1 MPPKPSGELVTGEEA
16 SDETE
21 LGKRV
26 CVLVEKSEVTGD
38 PGFEEIMDSGD
49 SGGGGGGLARQ
60 DEGWEDGAARSAASP
75 SRRLLASKS
84 CDSRSIAS
92 CEVARLRV
100 FSS

>member
-49 SGGGGGGLARQ
+49 SGGGLARQ
-60 DEGWEDGAARSAASP
+60 DGCEDGAAMSAASP

-84 CDSRSIAS
+84 CDSRSIVS
-92 CEVARLRV
+92 CEV
-100 FSS
+100 